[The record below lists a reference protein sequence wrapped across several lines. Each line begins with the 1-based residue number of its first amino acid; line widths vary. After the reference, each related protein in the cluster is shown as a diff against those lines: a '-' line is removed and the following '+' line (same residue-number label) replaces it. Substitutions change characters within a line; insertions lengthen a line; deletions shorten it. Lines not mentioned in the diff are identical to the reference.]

1 MTTSNTNPEN
11 VAGETSSGNL
21 RNILIVG
28 TDLGFAKSV
37 QSIVQG
43 LKGSDVSFRIFP
55 GVDLEKIT
63 DCISKHP
70 LHSILVDEDFLTDRT
85 PEQFIA
91 TLREICKKSPHNA
104 QTPCVFVTAKTT
116 LETTKKWVRVGWK
129 DVLLKPLDSTLFLQ
143 KMNIYNPALSFLK
156 EALLFTM
163 EVGKEIDLAFQF
175 KTKSI
180 SEYGLKI
187 ESSRDL
193 ELGAV
198 VGVSGVFL
206 TEPLSA
212 VVLESKK
219 ISDGVFAVQLM
230 FIGITPAETQSIR
243 KLIRQ
248 EYAEEKQAA

>member
-1 MTTSNTNPEN
+1 MTTSNKIPEN
-11 VAGETSSGNL
+11 VATETSGGNQ
-21 RNILIVG
+21 RNVLIVG

-37 QSIVQG
+37 QSILQG

-55 GVDLEKIT
+55 GVDLEKIA
-63 DCISKHP
+63 DFIGKHP

-85 PEQFIA
+85 PEQFIV
-91 TLREICKKSPHNA
+91 TLQEICKKSA
-104 QTPCVFVTAKTT
+104 QNTSTPCVFVTAKTT
-116 LETTKKWVRVGWK
+116 LETTKKWVRSGWK

-143 KMNIYNPALSFLK
+143 KMNLYNPALSFLK
-156 EALLFTM
+156 ETLLFTM
-163 EVGKEIDLAFQF
+163 EVGKEVDLAFHF

-180 SEYGLKI
+180 SEYGLQV
-187 ESSRDL
+187 ESQKDL
-193 ELGAV
+193 EVGAV
-198 VGVSGVFL
+198 VGVSAVFL

-219 ISDGVFAVQLM
+219 ISDGVFSVRLM

>member
-1 MTTSNTNPEN
+1 MTTSNKTPEN
-11 VAGETSSGNL
+11 VTADSSSGNQ
-21 RNILIVG
+21 RNVLIVG

-37 QSIVQG
+37 QSILQG

-55 GVDLEKIT
+55 GVDLEKVA
-63 DCISKHP
+63 DCISKYP

-85 PEQFIA
+85 PEQFA
-91 TLREICKKSPHNA
+91 TTLRELCKKAPHNE
-104 QTPCVFVTAKTT
+104 QTPCIFVTTKTT
-116 LETTKKWVRVGWK
+116 LETTKKWVRSGWK

-143 KMNIYNPALSFLK
+143 KMNLYNPALSFLK

-163 EVGKEIDLAFQF
+163 EVGKEVDLAFQF

-180 SEYGLKI
+180 SEYGMKV
-187 ESSRDL
+187 ESPRDL
-193 ELGAV
+193 EVGAV
-198 VGVSGVFL
+198 VGVSGAFL

-219 ISDGVFAVQLM
+219 ISDGLFGIQLM

-243 KLIRQ
+243 KLIRH